1 MRRLSK
7 TLTKKSSMTSAHVD
21 LPFGRPPLANVSFL
35 DDEDSSRCHEAALF
49 QDSEVKTHIS
59 DDTISTFSCAGDLL
73 PDEAADVNLIQAAG
87 TDNDYVAIKRIAKV
101 LAKRRQ
107 VDPDAVMPKLQ
118 ALFNAQYVAN
128 ERSSS
133 LPTGLGK
140 SSTIELD
147 V

>member
-1 MRRLSK
+1 
-7 TLTKKSSMTSAHVD
+7 MTNVRVD
-21 LPFGRPPLANVSFL
+21 LPFGKPPLATVSFL
-35 DDEDSSRCHEAALF
+35 DDQDNSRPHEDALH

-59 DDTISTFSCAGDLL
+59 DGTLSTFSCAGDLL

-87 TDNDYVAIKRIAKV
+87 TDNDFVAIKRIANV

-107 VDPDAVMPKLQ
+107 VDPDAALPKLQ
-118 ALFNAQYVAN
+118 ALFDAQSVAN

-133 LPTGLGK
+133 LPTCLGK
-140 SSTIELD
+140 SSVI

>member
-7 TLTKKSSMTSAHVD
+7 TLTKKSSMTNIHAD
-21 LPFGRPPLANVSFL
+21 LPFGKPPLATVSFF
-35 DDEDSSRCHEAALF
+35 DDQDNRRPREDALH
-49 QDSEVKTHIS
+49 QESDLKTHIS
-59 DDTISTFSCAGDLL
+59 DDTLSTFSCAGDLL

-87 TDNDYVAIKRIAKV
+87 TDNDFVAIKRIANV

-118 ALFNAQYVAN
+118 ALFDAHSVAD

-133 LPTGLGK
+133 LPTGLGQ
-140 SSTIELD
+140 SSTRI
-147 V
+147 